1 MKQAILSSLIPLG
14 IFPHIGFTYS
24 PFKILEFRAL
34 MEKARLKG
42 DERVLDIGCGDGLHT
57 LLIAQQAGKVT
68 GIDVNSDFI
77 ARARVYSARMGSR
90 VDADFLDQPLEKIKF
105 PDNHFDTIFS
115 ICVIE
120 HIPNYEE
127 VLQECLRILKPGG
140 NIIFTVDT
148 LENITDPDLIEKHRG
163 DHHVMQYF
171 RKDTL
176 GNLLTGIGFENL
188 ALENLFRSPLAT
200 ELFTRG
206 IKQGFNF
213 GRLRTQFLA
222 RDLARAEAPI
232 DPQQPGIFMLAT
244 ASKPLA

>member
-1 MKQAILSSLIPLG
+1 
-14 IFPHIGFTYS
+14 
-24 PFKILEFRAL
+24 
-34 MEKARLKG
+34 
-42 DERVLDIGCGDGLHT
+42 
-57 LLIAQQAGKVT
+57 
-68 GIDVNSDFI
+68 
-77 ARARVYSARMGSR
+77 
-90 VDADFLDQPLEKIKF
+90 
-105 PDNHFDTIFS
+105 
-115 ICVIE
+115 
-120 HIPNYEE
+120 
-127 VLQECLRILKPGG
+127 LQECLRILKPGG